1 VSSCRALVTGA
12 SRGIGFMALEALASM
27 GCFIVACS
35 RSLDRMI
42 EVSNEIFTRYPV
54 RVIPFRCDLR
64 VRDSVRDAVLYAL
77 EELLGLEYVVVNY
90 GNPSREPLHLHEA
103 DWDDW
108 MEASAL
114 YIASTATILRLLIE
128 RNPVKATVLITSSFT
143 VAEPMPPLVVSDTV
157 RAGLSRLVRIA
168 AREYPDKVRPILLLL
183 GSFDTP
189 GARETVR
196 RIAEPRG
203 QDPEEV
209 WRREVEGISP
219 LRRTGRR
226 EELVELIRTLLRTP
240 EYLTGA
246 TILFD
251 GATSRIA
258 WP

>member
-1 VSSCRALVTGA
+1 MKSCRALVTAA
-12 SRGIGFMALEALASM
+12 SRGIGFIVLEALSSM
-27 GCFIVACS
+27 GCLTVACS
-35 RSLDRMI
+35 RSLDNMLKAC
-42 EVSNEIFTRYPV
+42 NEISTRYPGK
-54 RVIPFRCDLR
+54 VIPLSCDLR
-64 VRDSVRDAVLYAL
+64 VRDSVRKAVLDAL
-77 EELLGLEYVVVNY
+77 GELGGLEYVVINY

-128 RNPVKATVLITSSFT
+128 LNPVKATVLVVSSFT

-168 AREYPDKVRPILLLL
+168 AREYADRVRPILLLL

-196 RIAEPRG
+196 RIAESRG
-203 QDPEEV
+203 QSPEEV

-219 LRRTGRR
+219 LRRVGRR
-226 EELVELIRTLLRTP
+226 EELIELVKMLLEAP